1 MDGVVGQGA
10 GVLTGEP
17 PIGERSARYDAWFA
31 TPLGAAMDDAE
42 SLAVLELAAPRRG
55 ERALDAGCGTGLY
68 TRRLVAAGAMVTGV
82 DADEEMLAAA
92 RVATPGA
99 AFFHADIAALP
110 FGDGAFDLTLA
121 VTVLCFVADPPR
133 VVRELVRVTRPG
145 GRVVLAELNSRS
157 PWAAWRRIRGR
168 RGSTTWRHARFY
180 TPRELARLLDRSGAQ
195 TVRTRSAAYLPP
207 GAPAW
212 LCARS
217 RSVERRARGLGSL
230 GAAFSVARGE
240 VGAR

>member
-1 MDGVVGQGA
+1 M
-10 GVLTGEP
+10 TGEP
-17 PIGERSARYDAWFA
+17 PIGARAARYDAWFT
-31 TPLGAAMDDAE
+31 TPLGAAMDEAE
-42 SLAVLELAAPRRG
+42 SGAVLELAAPRPG

-68 TRRLVAAGAMVTGV
+68 TRRLVAAGATVTGV

-92 RVATPGA
+92 GA
-99 AFFHADIAALP
+99 ATAGASFVQADVAALP
-110 FGDGAFDLTLA
+110 FDDGTFDLSLA
-121 VTVLCFVADPPR
+121 VTVLCFVADPLR

-157 PWAAWRRIRGR
+157 LWAAWRRVRGWT
-168 RGSTTWRHARFY
+168 GSTTWKQARFS
-180 TPRELARLLDRSGAQ
+180 TPSELARLLDRSGAH

-217 RSVERRARGLGSL
+217 RSLERRARGLGSF
-230 GAAFSVARGE
+230 GAAFSLARGE